1 LLRKIILS
9 QLKFPTSSEKRI
21 FRLLMRVDLIPRSYF
36 QPQRVAR
43 VTLKEDLAQEILG
56 FPEVVKGMEVRLSSS
71 IGSNQM
77 GRANFNLGGLY
88 GEAGSRGESIGLL

>member
-1 LLRKIILS
+1 
-9 QLKFPTSSEKRI
+9 
-21 FRLLMRVDLIPRSYF
+21 MRVDLIPRSYF

>member
-1 LLRKIILS
+1 VKNAF
-9 QLKFPTSSEKRI
+9 FPVLI
-21 FRLLMRVDLIPRSYF
+21 RVDLIPRSYF

-43 VTLKEDLAQEILG
+43 VTLKEDLAQELLG
-56 FPEVVKGMEVRLSSS
+56 FPEVVKGMEDLAVGMEVRLSSS